1 MHQYATLE
9 DTVYFFFGAN
19 DTSGSGADGAT
30 PVYDVRLGGA
40 AADAAPTLSGNA
52 TLLAHANYP
61 AGAHEVAIAATAANG
76 FAAGN
81 TYGVFCTLLVDSQN
95 PTGFVG
101 SFKLAPVP
109 ANVAQWLGTAP
120 HAATVNGVP
129 VVQLHDSAGAGGIN
143 APANFEDLAIVDTA
157 GTVAVPTTQKVDVET
172 IKTKAVA
179 VDASGTTF
187 PAGTIANT
195 TNITGGVITTVTT
208 LTNLPAV
215 TNDWLTGAGVKADA
229 VTKIQAGLA
238 TPTNI
243 TAGTIATLTNAPADS
258 AGVTEI
264 LTRIPDATAGAA
276 GGLVICGTNA
286 AMTISSATGDAL
298 TLLSTAE
305 AGCGLIATG
314 HGAGAGIK
322 GVGGDAHGT
331 GILGYGGI
339 DNGYGIAGVGLGTGS
354 GIYGSANGTGH
365 GIRGMGG
372 LTSGHGIF
380 GGAAATATSGDGI
393 RGTGAGN
400 GTGSGIYGYGGST
413 GGAGIKGQAQANN
426 DAGLECVKHGTGKD
440 IDADELL
447 TAAAVNTEVVDA
459 LNVDTYAEPGQG
471 APAATTSLVA
481 KIGYLFKAWRNKSTQ
496 TATEQKLY
504 ADNESTVDQKATCSD
519 DATTFVRA
527 EVGTGA

>member
-243 TAGTIATLTNAPADS
+243 TAGTIATVTNAVVLPAIPANWITAAGIADAAIDNATFAADVGSTAYATNIIALAADKALVQQRLDHLVAAADS
-258 AGVTEI
+258 DDVVTDSILAKMAASDGDWSGFDKTTDSLEALRDQGDAAWGAGTVPTAAAIADAVWDELVTGH
-264 LTRIPDATAGAA
+264 TDAGKAGAQLWTDVDA
-276 GGLVICGTNA
+276 ILADTGELQTDWKDGGRLDVIL
-286 AMTISSATGDAL
+286 DAV
-298 TLLSTAE
+298 S
-305 AGCGLIATG
+305 
-314 HGAGAGIK
+314 
-322 GVGGDAHGT
+322 
-331 GILGYGGI
+331 
-339 DNGYGIAGVGLGTGS
+339 
-354 GIYGSANGTGH
+354 
-365 GIRGMGG
+365 
-372 LTSGHGIF
+372 
-380 GGAAATATSGDGI
+380 GGAAVNITSESKNI
-393 RGTGAGN
+393 
-400 GTGSGIYGYGGST
+400 
-413 GGAGIKGQAQANN
+413 
-426 DAGLECVKHGTGKD
+426 
-440 IDADELL
+440 
-447 TAAAVNTEVVDA
+447 
-459 LNVDTYAEPGQG
+459 
-471 APAATTSLVA
+471 TS
-481 KIGYLFKAWRNKSTQ
+481 
-496 TATEQKLY
+496 
-504 ADNESTVDQKATCSD
+504 ESNP
-519 DATTFVRA
+519 
-527 EVGTGA
+527 